1 VIAREESDMQD
12 LPTAA
17 ELVEAVREFLER
29 DVFPELAGRRRF
41 HTRVAMNVLGIVQRE
56 LTLGGEADA
65 RERERL
71 ARLLPPSDTAD
82 RSLGDLNAQLAGAI
96 RDATLAAPRAELIAH
111 LRETLHDKL
120 AIANPR
126 YIAD

>member
-1 VIAREESDMQD
+1 MPRRESRVQD

-29 DVFPELAGRRRF
+29 DVFPELTGRRRF
-41 HTRVAMNVLGIVQRE
+41 HTRVAMNVLAIVERE
-56 LTLGGEADA
+56 LTLGGAADA
-65 RERERL
+65 GERERL
-71 ARLLPPSDTAD
+71 AELLPDCDAAE
-82 RSLGDLNAQLAGAI
+82 RSLSDLNADLAAAI
-96 RDATLAAPRAELIAH
+96 RDDSLGASRAELVAH
-111 LRETLHDKL
+111 LRATVRDKL